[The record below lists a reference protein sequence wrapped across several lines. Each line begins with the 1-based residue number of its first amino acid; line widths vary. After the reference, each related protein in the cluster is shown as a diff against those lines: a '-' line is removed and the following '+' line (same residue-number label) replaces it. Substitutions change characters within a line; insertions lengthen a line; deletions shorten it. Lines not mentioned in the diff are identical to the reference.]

1 MRLPINDK
9 KIDRI
14 SMIIASVSDRK
25 NRIMEQHSAILEID
39 IDLSDDP
46 LIPTPKKIV
55 EKYAEQEAKKE
66 VIKAIKEV
74 LGRGE

>member
-1 MRLPINDK
+1 MALPVTPKNNDK
-9 KIDRI
+9 ID
-14 SMIIASVSDRK
+14 MIIASVFDRK
-25 NRIMEQHSAILEID
+25 NRIMEQHSAILEMD

-46 LIPTPKKIV
+46 LIPTPEKMV